1 MSDIVPFNL
10 DIYRTLGNT
19 AFSCNFFEENKVV
32 IGMSATSR
40 YSKGDEFNYAY
51 SSDLRPI
58 QLLYSYG
65 MYFPNNPYAVTFA
78 R

>member
-1 MSDIVPFNL
+1 MSFSSKTYTELKVTPFFPVT
-10 DIYRTLGNT
+10 Y
-19 AFSCNFFEENKVV
+19 EENKLV
-32 IGMSATSR
+32 IGMSATTHYGR
-40 YSKGDEFNYAY
+40 DEEFNYAY

-65 MYFPNNPYAVTFA
+65 MHFPNNPYAITYA